1 MLCSAQFLSKL
12 VFFLLNLRSHLLQ
25 QLSGVFKLF
34 LQVLDFLVRVLIVFQ
49 CLVKSLLDFT
59 FPFLSQPS
67 V

>member
-25 QLSGVFKLF
+25 QLSRVFKLF